1 MRVSVCRGG
10 VEACGEGKCVWERE
24 EEGWRLVVD
33 EGVEGGREERWEKR
47 LLCELCCSFL

>member
-24 EEGWRLVVD
+24 EDWRLVVS
-33 EGVEGGREERWEKR
+33 ESVCVGEGGGVEACGR
-47 LLCELCCSFL
+47 